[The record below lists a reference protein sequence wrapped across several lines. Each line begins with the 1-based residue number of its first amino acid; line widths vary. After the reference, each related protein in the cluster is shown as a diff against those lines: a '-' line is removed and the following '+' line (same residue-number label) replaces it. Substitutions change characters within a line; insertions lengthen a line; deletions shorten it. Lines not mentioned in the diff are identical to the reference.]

1 MLING
6 EKKKKERILRL
17 LMKDKKITIKLDKK
31 DVKEIYE
38 TDDYLRTVKSDLL
51 ENVLGKI
58 MFQLDK
64 RPDER

>member
-1 MLING
+1 
-6 EKKKKERILRL
+6 
-17 LMKDKKITIKLDKK
+17 MKDKKITIKLDKK
-31 DVKEIYE
+31 DIKEIYE

-64 RPDER
+64 RSDDRCK

>member
-1 MLING
+1 MKTYKIRG
-6 EKKKKERILRL
+6 IERNEWF
-17 LMKDKKITIKLDKK
+17 
-31 DVKEIYE
+31 KEISE

-64 RPDER
+64 CTLKTNPKS

>member
-1 MLING
+1 MFQQQRG
-6 EKKKKERILRL
+6 Q
-17 LMKDKKITIKLDKK
+17 MKDKKITIKLDKK
-31 DVKEIYE
+31 DIREIYE

-64 RPDER
+64 RSDER